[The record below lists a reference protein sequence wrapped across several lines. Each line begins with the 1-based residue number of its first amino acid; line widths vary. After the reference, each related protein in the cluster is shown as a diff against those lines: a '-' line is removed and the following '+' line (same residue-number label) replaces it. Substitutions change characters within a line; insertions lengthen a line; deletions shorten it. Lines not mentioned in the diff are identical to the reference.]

1 MLRSPPPSSTTAAP
15 PIGGEAEGTKPSEPA
30 NMRAD
35 GRSHFY
41 AGSQAPQVKTPARF
55 SRTACRRSARTDARE
70 PPRAHP
76 DDSQHFEHP
85 HISPVNPERRGACFR
100 RGCVGSAANMLLHR
114 LLLCLSVTGI
124 VAAQP
129 DSSGLFYALRSELSE
144 DAILVANNGI
154 RVPFGRSVFVDPI
167 NDLVIQTQP
176 GDRCSIT
183 VLDNDPLAQ
192 RPGHLS
198 PKKFPC
204 DFGPSD
210 VTYSHYG
217 SRSPTRDRVRLQL
230 RYDAQSETVIIPF
243 MMEVEVVFTQLELL
257 TKNMPLTIANLK
269 GTSNPIDRKVLEFT
283 YDRNSY
289 KCEVASLSSGSPLPR
304 YGRLVDGGKLSN
316 MMDCDEFTRAG
327 VRYQHTF
334 EGRSPNRDYVPMVV
348 ELHDAEGNLVK
359 QEYFHLM
366 IRIKEGEENTPPK
379 PSFVAM
385 MMMEVSQFVMTAL
398 TPDVLAAEDAETDPD
413 ELIFNITS
421 PPSYEE
427 GYIVSTD
434 DRNLP
439 ITSFYQ
445 RDLRDLKIA
454 YKPPSL
460 DSDTERIFQLEFEV
474 LDTDGATSDP
484 FAFMIVVKPMN
495 TLAPV
500 VTRNTGQL
508 LYEGQSRPLFSA
520 HNLEISDED
529 NLDAVTVAAVDGLR
543 HGDLVVLGSHRKF
556 FTPADLSTG
565 VVVYHHD
572 GSDTYSD
579 NIVFKMTDGK
589 HEVEFLFPIT
599 VVPTDDEPPIINA
612 NTGLVLFKNQM
623 MLVSP
628 LMLSAAD
635 IDSEDS
641 TIKFTV
647 VPPFSTVGTVLLRQ
661 SDAPEDP
668 SSWKFNSE
676 DEVYEKEVTEWLQK
690 DITDGKLFY
699 KHVGPH
705 NSDTVLDQFV
715 FTVKD
720 DNDPP
725 NESQETVFQ
734 IRILPIDDVPPELFP
749 GTTLQM
755 NVQEYKLTHFS
766 KEVLRYT
773 DLDSEDRDL
782 KYTVLQPPT
791 DTDENNP
798 AEFGSLVLTD
808 APDTEVTEFT
818 QAQISHHK
826 ISYSP
831 PDVELGITAHVVQF
845 RYAVEDTAGNSV
857 EGAFTINLQ
866 PVNNK
871 PPQITNTGFSV
882 LERGV
887 HVVSVAELDASD
899 LDTQSEHI
907 TFTLS
912 QPPKH
917 GQVQVALAELRTKGL
932 FTLEDVSEGK
942 VSYVHGGDE
951 AASDD
956 FRLDVSDGI
965 HVVPVTVRVHVKPV
979 DDEAP
984 VVSLPAGTIGS
995 HVDVLENGATEI
1007 TSNVIQGRDADTDD
1021 LELTFIVEDPPVLGE
1036 ILVKGVTANRF
1047 TQADI
1052 INGVVVYA
1060 HTGGEIGITSQQ
1072 DAFNLT
1078 LTDMSSDW
1086 TVGGNKVSGVRVGVT
1101 ILPVDSQA
1109 PEVSVGIQF
1118 SVIEGEKYAIGPQH
1132 LNADDDDTPA
1142 DDILCTIIVQ
1152 PTAGYVEN
1160 ISPAPGSEKS
1170 RSGTAISAF
1179 TIRDIREG
1187 NIFYV
1192 QSIHKGA
1199 EPVEDRITFR
1209 CSDGINLSENYF
1221 LPIVIIPA
1229 NDEKPEIY
1237 LREIVVMEGMNII
1250 IDTPILN
1257 GADADIPPDELL
1269 FIIAKP
1275 PKHGAILNQLSTG
1288 SVLVANFTLEQIRE
1302 ASSVIYEHDDSETT
1316 EDSFDVILTDG
1327 KHSVQKTATIVIIP
1341 VDDETP
1347 RMLINDGLEVEVG
1360 EAKEI
1365 SSRALRA
1372 TDLDSDDSALA
1383 YIIRFGPGQGLLQRK
1398 TPSGSLE
1405 NITLGMNFT
1414 QADVDAGLIV
1424 YTHNGQ
1430 EGVRDLLK
1438 FDVTDGMNPLIDR
1451 YFYITVGSIDMVFPD
1466 VVSKG
1471 VSLREG
1477 GRVTLTTDLLSTTDL
1492 NSPDENLAFTI
1503 TRAPVRGHLE
1513 CTDSPGMPIVSF
1525 TQLQLAGSKI
1535 YYLHTSDDEVKMDS
1549 FEFEVTDGYNPVF
1562 RTFRISIVDV
1572 DNKKPVVTV
1581 NGLVVAEGQSKLI
1594 TPFELTAEDQDT
1606 AERLL
1611 RFTVTQ
1617 PPVHGQLL
1625 FNRTSAV
1632 ASFTK
1637 HDLNE
1642 NLISYKHDGTEW
1654 PEDSFSFTVTDGTHT
1669 DFYVFPNTVFET
1681 RRPQTMKITVV
1692 GLDDGVP
1699 QVVVNRGAP
1708 TLKTLS
1714 TGHLGFPISSRVLRA
1729 EDRDSRP
1736 DSLLF
1741 QITTQPRHG
1750 YIVNLRQGNNSVH
1763 TFNQA
1768 DIDDLNICYVLRS
1781 EENATTDSFSFSV
1794 EDRGGNKL
1802 KGQQF
1807 RLDWAWISLEKD
1819 YYVVDEEDKF
1829 LEVVLKRRGFLG
1841 ETSFVGIGTMD
1852 GSAKKD
1858 EDFKGK
1864 SQRQVQF
1871 NPGQSRATWRVRIL
1885 TDGKYEQAETFQILL
1900 MEPVMGVM
1908 EFPSTATVEILD
1920 PNDESTVFFPEHTQ
1934 AVEEDV
1940 GELLVPVHRSGD
1952 ISQEL
1957 MVVCYTQQ
1965 GSASGTIPTTVL
1977 SYSDYISRPEEH
1989 GSVLRFD
1996 SGEREKRCRVVII
2009 DDSLYEGEESFN
2021 VTLSLPVGGRLG
2033 GHYPTAQITILQD
2046 MDDAPAFYFGEV
2058 EYRVDESDGYVE
2070 VNVWRTGTDLSKAGT
2085 VTVRSR
2091 KSEPVSAEAGIDYVG
2106 ISRNLDFAPG
2116 VSVQTFRVAILDD
2129 LGHPE
2134 LEGTETF
2141 DLVLRMPVNGILGE
2155 HAKATV
2161 FINDSVSDL
2170 PKVQFRQLLYSG
2182 EESDGRIAAAVY
2194 RSGDVRH
2201 RSTVRCYTRQ
2211 GSAEVASDFEER
2223 PNTDASIITFL
2234 PGEVEKLC
2242 VLSLVDDTLYEEG
2255 EELRLVL
2262 GSAKSESQF
2271 GATVG
2276 ALNETTVKIRD
2287 TADKPIIRFLETK
2300 FSISEPKEAGAVATV
2315 RIPVVRL
2322 GDASK
2327 MSVVRVHTKDG
2338 SAVSGEDYYPVSK
2351 DVEFKQGDTEHL
2363 VEVEVLFD
2371 GVREMREAFTLHL
2384 KPDENMVA
2392 ETQVTK
2398 VIVYIEETNS
2408 MADVTFPSLPHVVS
2422 LLHYDN
2428 VAAAPSLQPPA
2439 GYPVICVTA
2448 CDTKYPD
2455 YDKTGSI
2462 CVGERINNTLTRYR
2476 WLIGAPAGPDGVTGP
2491 MREVDVDTFFT
2502 SSKAITLDSVYFQ
2515 AGSRVQCAARA
2526 VSSTGDEGL
2535 ELSSPIIIIS
2545 REEGMCQ
2552 PRKMGTVGAEP
2563 FSAKLRYT
2571 GADDPEHPNLIR
2583 VAVTMPHI
2591 DGMLP
2596 LISTRPLLNFDL
2608 TLGPDGTRVGHHRCS
2623 NLLDHHEVATG
2634 HGFVTAATRGPGGD
2648 AAPHQFSAALRGS
2661 GALRFYRNLNLEACL
2676 WEFTSYYH
2684 MSELLTDCGGTI
2696 GTDGQVL
2703 NLVQSY
2709 VTLRVPLY
2717 VSYVFH
2723 SPVGTGGWQH
2733 FDLQTELRLTFVY
2746 DTAILWK
2753 DGISSPPQAE
2763 LQGALYP
2770 TSMRINEQGRLVV
2783 NFRTKARFRGL
2794 FMESHSK
2801 RAATS
2806 MSSMVMSVDHPG
2818 LTFNLTLVRSEPTY
2832 NQPVQQWTFSSDFAV
2847 RDYSG
2852 TYTVK
2857 LIPCTTAQNLEYTVP
2872 PVCSPREPVTFDLDI
2887 RFQQVSDPVAVEFS
2901 LNTQMLLL
2909 SKRNLWLSDGSMGF
2923 GQESD
2928 IAFSEG
2934 DMVYGRVMVDPVQNL
2949 GDSFFCSI
2957 EKVFLC
2963 TGADGYVPKYNP
2975 TKFEFGCLA
2984 DSPSL
2989 LYRFKIL
2996 DKAQPETQA
3005 RVFGDVSFNA
3015 VLAVDD
3021 PSAMALVRQPGSDGF
3036 KLDSTALFQVAA
3048 GREWYIHTIYTVR
3061 SRGSANRGI
3070 GKRSLEYHTS
3080 LSASGALAPGRARRS
3095 TGGGVPGAAEGIG
3108 AESNRGTNIMHIAL
3122 DRNKRRAG
3130 GSKDVFAKGLEGS
3143 ELDAGEGEEG
3153 VVTVVG
3159 ALVGLLLTVLV
3170 AAVVVL
3176 GLRSRQQNAKEGWSE
3191 GVREVVKGSVST
3203 EPMLVVRMQGCHSSS
3218 EV

>member
-1 MLRSPPPSSTTAAP
+1 MVWITSVA
-15 PIGGEAEGTKPSEPA
+15 K
-30 NMRAD
+30 
-35 GRSHFY
+35 
-41 AGSQAPQVKTPARF
+41 
-55 SRTACRRSARTDARE
+55 
-70 PPRAHP
+70 
-76 DDSQHFEHP
+76 
-85 HISPVNPERRGACFR
+85 
-100 RGCVGSAANMLLHR
+100 MLLYR
-114 LLLCLSVTGI
+114 LLLCFSAAGI
-124 VAAQP
+124 GFAQP

-204 DFGPSD
+204 DFGPND

-217 SRSPTRDRVRLQL
+217 SRSPARDRVRLQL
-230 RYDAQSETVIIPF
+230 RYDAQTETVIIPF

-257 TKNMPLTIANLK
+257 TKNMPLTVDNLK
-269 GTSNPIDRKVLEFT
+269 GTSNPIDKKTLEFT
-283 YDRNSY
+283 YDRDSH
-289 KCEVASLSSGSPLPR
+289 KCEVASLSSGSALPR
-304 YGRLVDGGKLSN
+304 YGRLIDGGKLSK
-316 MMDCDEFTRAG
+316 MMDCDEFTQTDI
-327 VRYQHTF
+327 RYEHTSD
-334 EGRSPNRDYVPMVV
+334 RKSPNRDYVPMVV
-348 ELHDAEGNLVK
+348 ELHDKEGNLVK

-379 PSFVAM
+379 PSFVSM

-398 TPDVLAAEDAETDPD
+398 TPDMLAAEDAESDPD

-421 PPSYEE
+421 PLSYEE

-474 LDTDGATSDP
+474 VDTDGAVSDP

-495 TLAPV
+495 SLAPV

-508 LYEGQSRPLFSA
+508 LYEGQSRPLFSD

-529 NLDAVTVAAVDGLR
+529 NLDAVTITVVDGLR
-543 HGDLVVLGSHRKF
+543 HGDLMVLGSHRKF
-556 FTPADLSTG
+556 FTPADLTTG
-565 VVVYHHD
+565 AVVYQHD

-579 NIVFKMTDGK
+579 NIVYKMTDGK
-589 HEVEFLFPIT
+589 NEVEFLFPIT
-599 VVPTDDEPPIINA
+599 IVPTDDEPPIINA

-623 MLVSP
+623 MPISP

-641 TIKFTV
+641 TIKFTI
-647 VPPFSTVGTVLLRQ
+647 VPPFSTIGTVLLRQ

-668 SSWKFNSE
+668 SSWKFNGE

-699 KHVGPH
+699 KHTGPH
-705 NSDTVLDQFV
+705 NTDTIMDQFV
-715 FTVKD
+715 FTVQD

-725 NESQETVFQ
+725 NESGESAFI
-734 IRILPIDDVPPELFP
+734 IRVLPIDDVPPELFP

-755 NVQEYKLTHFS
+755 TVQEYKLTHFS

-782 KYTVLQPPT
+782 KYIVIQPPT

-798 AEFGSLVLTD
+798 VVFGSLVLTD
-808 APDTEVTEFT
+808 SPDTEVTEFT
-818 QAQISHHK
+818 QAQVNHHK
-826 ISYSP
+826 ISFGP
-831 PDVELGITAHVVQF
+831 PNVELGITAHVVQF
-845 RYAVEDTAGNSV
+845 RYTVEDTAGNSV
-857 EGAFTINLQ
+857 EGAFTIYLQ

-871 PPQITNTGFSV
+871 PPQITNTGFTV
-882 LERGV
+882 FERGM
-887 HVVSVAELDASD
+887 HIITIAELDATD
-899 LDTQSEHI
+899 LDTESQQI

-917 GQVQVALAELRTKGL
+917 GQVQAAFTDLEKKGV
-932 FTLEDVSEGK
+932 FRLEDISEGK
-942 VSYVHGGDE
+942 ISYIHGGEETLSDE
-951 AASDD
+951 
-956 FRLDVSDGI
+956 FQLDVSDGF
-965 HVVPVTVRVHVKPV
+965 HVVTVTVKVNVKPV
-979 DDEAP
+979 DDETP
-984 VVSLPAGTIGS
+984 TVSLPEGTIGS
-995 HVDVLENGATEI
+995 HMDVLENGATEI
-1007 TSNVIQGRDADTDD
+1007 TTNVIQGHDDDTDD
-1021 LELTFIVEDPPVLGE
+1021 LQLTFIVEDPPVMGE
-1036 ILVKGVTANRF
+1036 ILVKGVPATRF

-1060 HTGGEIGITSQQ
+1060 HIGGEIGLTSQQ
-1072 DAFNLT
+1072 DGFNLT
-1078 LTDMSSDW
+1078 LTDMSDDW
-1086 TVGGNKVSGVRVGVT
+1086 TVGGNKVNGVHVRVT

-1109 PEVSVGIQF
+1109 PEVGVGIQF

-1132 LNADDDDTPA
+1132 LDADDNDTPT
-1142 DDILCTIIVQ
+1142 DEILCTIIVQ

-1170 RSGTAISAF
+1170 RSGTAITAF
-1179 TIRDIREG
+1179 TIRDIKEG
-1187 NIFYV
+1187 NIYYV
-1192 QSIHKGA
+1192 QSIHKGV
-1199 EPVEDRITFR
+1199 EPLEDRFTFR
-1209 CSDGINLSENYF
+1209 CSDGINFSENHF
-1221 LPIVIIPA
+1221 FPIVIIPA

-1257 GADADIPPDELL
+1257 GADADIPPEELM
-1269 FIIAKP
+1269 FIISKP
-1275 PKHGAILNQLSTG
+1275 PKHGAILNQLPTG
-1288 SVLVANFTLEQIRE
+1288 SVLVTNFTLEQIRE
-1302 ASSVIYEHDDSETT
+1302 ASSIIYEHDDSETT
-1316 EDSFDVILTDG
+1316 EDSFDVILSDG
-1327 KHSVQKTATIVIIP
+1327 KYSVQKTAMVMIVA

-1347 RMLINDGLEVEVG
+1347 RMLINDGLEVEIG
-1360 EAKEI
+1360 ETKEI
-1365 SSRALRA
+1365 NNKVLKA
-1372 TDLDSDDSALA
+1372 TDLDSDDSTLT
-1383 YIIRFGPGQGLLQRK
+1383 YIIRFGPSQGLLQRK
-1398 TPSGSLE
+1398 TPYGSLE

-1414 QADVDAGLIV
+1414 QAELDEGLIV

-1430 EGVRDLLK
+1430 EGIRDLVK

-1492 NSPDENLAFTI
+1492 NSPDENLVFTV
-1503 TRAPVRGHLE
+1503 TRAPIRGHLE
-1513 CTDSPGMPIVSF
+1513 CTDTPGMPIVSF
-1525 TQLQLAGSKI
+1525 TQMQLAGSKI
-1535 YYLHTSDDEVKMDS
+1535 YYIHTSDDEVKMDS
-1549 FEFEVTDGYNPVF
+1549 FEFEVTDGYNPIF

-1581 NGLVVAEGQSKLI
+1581 NSLVVTEGQIKLI

-1606 AERLL
+1606 AEKLL
-1611 RFTVTQ
+1611 KFTVTQ
-1617 PPVHGQLL
+1617 LPVHGKLL
-1625 FNRTSAV
+1625 YNQSTHV
-1632 ASFTK
+1632 TSFTK
-1637 HDLNE
+1637 QDLNE
-1642 NLISYKHDGTEW
+1642 NLISYKHDGTESS
-1654 PEDSFSFTVTDGTHT
+1654 EDSFSFTVTDGTHT
-1669 DFYVFPNTVFET
+1669 DFYVFPDTVFET
-1681 RRPQTMKITVV
+1681 RHPQTMKITIVAIDN
-1692 GLDDGVP
+1692 GIP
-1699 QVVVNRGAP
+1699 QIVLNKGAP
-1708 TLKTLS
+1708 TLKILA
-1714 TGHLGFPISSRVLRA
+1714 TGHLGFPISSKVLRA
-1729 EDRDSRP
+1729 EDRDSSP
-1736 DSLLF
+1736 ASLVF
-1741 QITTQPRHG
+1741 HITTQPKHG
-1750 YIVNLRQGNNSVH
+1750 YIINLGHGNNSIN
-1763 TFNQA
+1763 TFSQA
-1768 DIDDLNICYVLRS
+1768 DIDDLNICYVLRN
-1781 EENATTDSFSFSV
+1781 EENATSDLFHFSV
-1794 EDRGGNKL
+1794 EDNGGNKL

-1807 RLDWAWISLEKD
+1807 RLDWAWMSLEKE

-1829 LEVVLKRRGFLG
+1829 LEVVLRRRGYLG
-1841 ETSFVGIGTMD
+1841 ETSFIGIGTQD
-1852 GSAKKD
+1852 GSAKKE

-1871 NPGQSRATWRVRIL
+1871 NPGQTRATWRVRIL
-1885 TDGKYEQAETFQILL
+1885 TDGKYEQAESFQILL
-1900 MEPVMGVM
+1900 SEPVMGVM
-1908 EFPSTATVEILD
+1908 EFPATATVEILD
-1920 PNDESTVFFPEHTQ
+1920 PSDESTVFFPEQIHS
-1934 AVEEDV
+1934 VEEDV
-1940 GELLVPVHRSGD
+1940 GELFIPVHRSGD

-1996 SGEREKRCRVVII
+1996 KGEREKQCRVVII
-2009 DDSLYEGEESFN
+2009 DDSLYEEEESFN

-2033 GHYPTAQITILQD
+2033 VHYPTTKVNILED
-2046 MDDAPAFYFGEV
+2046 MDDAPVFYFGEL
-2058 EYRVDESDGYVE
+2058 EYHVDESDGHVE
-2070 VNVWRTGTDLSKAGT
+2070 VKVWRTGTDLSKTGT

-2091 KSEPVSAEAGIDYVG
+2091 KAEPVSAEAGIDYVG
-2106 ISRNLDFAPG
+2106 ISHNLDFAPG
-2116 VSVQTFRVAILDD
+2116 VSMQTFKVTILDD
-2129 LGHPE
+2129 LGQPQ
-2134 LEGTETF
+2134 LEGTESF
-2141 DLVLRMPVNGILGE
+2141 ELVLRMPVHGILGE
-2155 HAKATV
+2155 PAKATV

-2170 PKVQFRQLLYSG
+2170 PKVQFREPVYTG
-2182 EESDGRIAAAVY
+2182 EESDGQIAVTVY
-2194 RSGDVRH
+2194 RSGDVSH
-2201 RSTVRCYTRQ
+2201 KSTVRCYTRQ
-2211 GSAEVASDFEER
+2211 GSAQVASDFDER
-2223 PNTDASIITFL
+2223 PNTDASIIAFL
-2234 PGEVEKLC
+2234 PGEAEKLC
-2242 VLSLVDDTLYEEG
+2242 ILSLVDDTLYEEG
-2255 EELRLVL
+2255 EELRLIL
-2262 GSAKSESQF
+2262 GNPKSNSQF
-2271 GATVG
+2271 GASVG
-2276 ALNETTVKIRD
+2276 ALNETLVKIKD

-2300 FSISEPKEAGAVATV
+2300 FSVSEPKEAGAMATV
-2315 RIPVVRL
+2315 RIPVVRV
-2322 GDASK
+2322 GDTSK
-2327 MSVVRVHTKDG
+2327 VSVVRVHTKDG
-2338 SAVSGEDYYPVSK
+2338 SAVSGEDYYPVSQ
-2351 DVEFKQGDTEHL
+2351 DIEFKQGDKEHV

-2398 VIVYIEETNS
+2398 AIVYIEETNS

-2422 LLHYDN
+2422 LFHYDN
-2428 VAAAPSLQPPA
+2428 VARTPDNLHPPA

-2448 CDTKYPD
+2448 CNTRYPD

-2462 CVGERINNTLTRYR
+2462 CVSEQINNTLTRYR
-2476 WLIGAPAGPDGVTGP
+2476 WLISAPAGPDGVTSP
-2491 MREVDVDTFFT
+2491 MREVDFDTFFT
-2502 SSKAITLDSVYFQ
+2502 SSKMITLDSVYFQ

-2526 VSSTGDEGL
+2526 VNSNGDEGL
-2535 ELSSPIIIIS
+2535 ELSSPIVTIS
-2545 REEGMCQ
+2545 QEEGMCQ

-2571 GADDPEHPNLIR
+2571 GADDLKHPNLIK
-2583 VAVTMPHI
+2583 VTVTMPHI

-2596 LISTRPLLNFDL
+2596 VISTRPLMNFDL
-2608 TLGPDGTRVGHHRCS
+2608 TLSPDGTRVGNHRCS
-2623 NLLDHHEVATG
+2623 NLLDYNEVTTG
-2634 HGFVTAATRGPGGD
+2634 HGFITASTRSPESMGD
-2648 AAPHQFSAALRGS
+2648 SVPYQFSGSLRGNS
-2661 GALRFYRNLNLEACL
+2661 TLRFYRNLNLEACL

-2733 FDLQTELRLTFVY
+2733 FDLQSELRLTFVY

-2753 DGISSPPQAE
+2753 DGIGSPPQAE

-2770 TSMRINEQGRLVV
+2770 TSMRINDQGRLVV

-2794 FMESHSK
+2794 FVESHSGG
-2801 RAATS
+2801 TS
-2806 MSSMVMSVDHPG
+2806 KSSMVMSVDHPG
-2818 LTFNLTLVRSEPTY
+2818 LTFNLTLMRSEPTY
-2832 NQPVQQWTFSSDFAV
+2832 NQPVQQWIFTSDFAV

-2852 TYTVK
+2852 TYTLK
-2857 LIPCTTAQNLEYTVP
+2857 LIPCTTAQNMEYTVP

-2901 LNTQMLLL
+2901 LNTQMFLL
-2909 SKRNLWLSDGSMGF
+2909 SKRSLWLSDGSMGF

-2928 IAFSEG
+2928 VAFSEG
-2934 DMVYGRVMVDPVQNL
+2934 DTIYGRVMVDPVQNL
-2949 GDSFFCSI
+2949 GDSFFCNI

-2989 LYRFKIL
+2989 LYRFKIV

-3005 RVFGDVSFNA
+3005 RVFGDISFNA

-3021 PSAMALVRQPGSDGF
+3021 PSAMSLVRQPGSDGF
-3036 KLDSTALFQVAA
+3036 RLDSTAMFQVAA

-3061 SRGSANRGI
+3061 SKENANRGI
-3070 GKRSLEYHTS
+3070 GKRSLEYHSLAATS
-3080 LSASGALAPGRARRS
+3080 NDLTLTPSSGKGHRSRRS
-3095 TGGGVPGAAEGIG
+3095 AGNEVPELAEDIG
-3108 AESNRGTNIMHIAL
+3108 AGNNRGTNIMHIAL
-3122 DRNKRRAG
+3122 DRTKRQEG
-3130 GSKDVFAKGLEGS
+3130 GSNEVFAQGLESS
-3143 ELDAGEGEEG
+3143 ELSAEEEEEG
-3153 VVTVVG
+3153 LVTVVG
-3159 ALVGLLLTVLV
+3159 ALVGLLLTVLIIV
-3170 AAVVVL
+3170 TTVL
-3176 GLRSRQQNAKEGWSE
+3176 VLKSRQKDVKEGWRE
-3191 GVREVVKGSVST
+3191 GVQEVVKGSVST
-3203 EPMLVVRMQGCHSSS
+3203 EPMLVVRMQDCHNSS

>member
-1 MLRSPPPSSTTAAP
+1 
-15 PIGGEAEGTKPSEPA
+15 
-30 NMRAD
+30 
-35 GRSHFY
+35 
-41 AGSQAPQVKTPARF
+41 
-55 SRTACRRSARTDARE
+55 
-70 PPRAHP
+70 
-76 DDSQHFEHP
+76 
-85 HISPVNPERRGACFR
+85 
-100 RGCVGSAANMLLHR
+100 MLLHR
-114 LLLCLSVTGI
+114 LLLCASVAG
-124 VAAQP
+124 VFAQP

-154 RVPFGRSVFVDPI
+154 RVPFGRSIFVDPV

-183 VLDNDPLAQ
+183 VLDNDPLSQ

-204 DFGPSD
+204 DFGPND

-217 SRSPTRDRVRLQL
+217 SRSPAKDRVRLQL
-230 RYDAQSETVIIPF
+230 RYDAQTETVIIPF

-257 TKNMPLTIANLK
+257 TKNMPLSVEHLK
-269 GTSNPIDRKVLEFT
+269 GLSNPIDKKILEFT
-283 YDRNSY
+283 YDRDSH
-289 KCEVASLSSGSPLPR
+289 KCEVTSLSSGSLLPR
-304 YGRLVDGGKLSN
+304 YGRLVDGGKLSK
-316 MMDCDEFTRAG
+316 MMDCDEFTQTDI
-327 VRYQHTF
+327 RYEHTF
-334 EGRSPNRDYVPMVV
+334 DRKSPNRDYVPMVV
-348 ELHDAEGNLVK
+348 ELHDKEGNLEK

-366 IRIKEGEENTPPK
+366 IRIKEGEENTAPK
-379 PSFVAM
+379 PSFVSM

-398 TPDVLAAEDAETDPD
+398 TPDMLAAEDAESDSD

-421 PPSYEE
+421 PLSYEE

-474 LDTDGATSDP
+474 VDTEGAVSDP

-495 TLAPV
+495 SLAPV

-508 LYEGQSRPLFSA
+508 LYEGQSRPLFSTQ
-520 HNLEISDED
+520 NLEISDED
-529 NLDAVTVAAVDGLR
+529 NLDTVTITVVDGLR
-543 HGDLVVLGSHRKF
+543 HGDLMVLGSHRKF
-556 FTPADLSTG
+556 FTPGDLAAG
-565 VVVYHHD
+565 VVVYQHD
-572 GSDTYSD
+572 GSDTFSD

-589 HEVEFLFPIT
+589 NEVEFLFPIT
-599 VVPTDDEPPIINA
+599 IVPTDDEPPIINA
-612 NTGLVLFKNQM
+612 NTGLVLFKHQM
-623 MLVSP
+623 MPVSS

-641 TIKFTV
+641 TIKFTIA
-647 VPPFSTVGTVLLRQ
+647 PPLSTIGTVLLRQ

-668 SSWKFNSE
+668 SSWKFNGE
-676 DEVYEKEVTEWLQK
+676 DEVYEKEVTEWLQR

-699 KHVGPH
+699 KHTGPH
-705 NSDTVLDQFV
+705 NKDTVMDQFV
-715 FTVKD
+715 FTVQD

-725 NESQETVFQ
+725 NVSGEAAFI
-734 IRILPIDDVPPELFP
+734 IRVLPIDDVPPELFP

-755 NVQEYKLTHFS
+755 TVEEYKLTHFG

-773 DLDSEDRDL
+773 DSDSEDRDL
-782 KYTVLQPPT
+782 KYTIIQPPT

-798 AEFGSLVLTD
+798 LVFGSLVLTD
-808 APDTEVTEFT
+808 SADTEVSEFT
-818 QAQISHHK
+818 QAQINHHK

-831 PDVELGITAHVVQF
+831 PDVELGITAHIVQF
-845 RYAVEDTAGNSV
+845 RYSVEDTAGNSV
-857 EGAFTINLQ
+857 EGAFTIYLQ

-871 PPQITNTGFSV
+871 PPQITNTGFTV
-882 LERGV
+882 FERGM
-887 HVVSVAELDASD
+887 HIITEAELDAID
-899 LDTQSEHI
+899 PDTQTGKI

-917 GQVQVALAELRTKGL
+917 GQIQAA
-932 FTLEDVSEGK
+932 FTVLEQNGIFRLEDISEEK
-942 VSYVHGGDE
+942 ISYIHGGEETMSDE
-951 AASDD
+951 
-956 FRLDVSDGI
+956 FQLDVSDGI
-965 HVVPVTVRVHVKPV
+965 HVVSVTVKVNVKPV
-979 DDEAP
+979 DDETP
-984 VVSLPAGTIGS
+984 TVSLPAGTIGS
-995 HVDVLENGATEI
+995 HMDVLENGATEI
-1007 TSNVIQGRDADTDD
+1007 TTNVIQGHDDDTDD
-1021 LELTFIVEDPPVLGE
+1021 LQLTFIVEDPPSMGE
-1036 ILVKGVTANRF
+1036 ILVKGVPAARF

-1060 HTGGEIGITSQQ
+1060 HTGGEIGLESQQ
-1072 DAFNLT
+1072 DGFNLT
-1078 LTDMSSDW
+1078 LTDMSDDW
-1086 TVGGNKVSGVRVGVT
+1086 TVGGNKVNGVHVRVT

-1109 PEVSVGIQF
+1109 PEVGVGVQF
-1118 SVIEGEKYAIGPQH
+1118 SVIEGEKTTIGPQH
-1132 LNADDDDTPA
+1132 LNADDNDTPV

-1179 TIRDIREG
+1179 TIRDIKEG
-1187 NIFYV
+1187 NIYYV
-1192 QSIHKGA
+1192 QSIHKGV
-1199 EPVEDRITFR
+1199 EPVEDRFTFR
-1209 CSDGINLSENYF
+1209 CSDGINFSENHF
-1221 LPIVIIPA
+1221 FPIVIIPA

-1237 LREIVVMEGMNII
+1237 LREIVVMEGMNIV

-1257 GADADIPPDELL
+1257 GADADIPPEELM
-1269 FIIAKP
+1269 FIISKP

-1288 SVLVANFTLEQIRE
+1288 SVLVTNFTLEQIRE
-1302 ASSVIYEHDDSETT
+1302 ASSIIYEHDDSETT
-1316 EDSFDVILTDG
+1316 EDSFDVTLTDG
-1327 KHSVQKTATIVIIP
+1327 KYSVQKTAMVMIIA

-1347 RMLINDGLEVEVG
+1347 RMLINDGLEVEIG
-1360 EAKEI
+1360 ETKEI
-1365 SSRALRA
+1365 NNKVLKA
-1372 TDLDSDDSALA
+1372 TDLDSDDSTLT

-1398 TPSGSLE
+1398 TPFGSIE
-1405 NITLGMNFT
+1405 NVTVGMNFT
-1414 QADVDAGLIV
+1414 QADIDAGLIS

-1430 EGVRDLLK
+1430 EGIRDLIK
-1438 FDVTDGMNPLIDR
+1438 FDVTDGINPLIDR
-1451 YFYITVGSIDMVFPD
+1451 YFYITIGSMDMVFPD

-1492 NSPDENLAFTI
+1492 NSPDEHLVFTV

-1513 CTDSPGMPIVSF
+1513 CTDNPGMPIGSF

-1535 YYLHTSDDEVKMDS
+1535 YYIHTSDDELKMDS
-1549 FEFEVTDGYNPVF
+1549 FEFEVTDGYNPIF

-1581 NGLVVAEGQSKLI
+1581 NGLIVTEGQSKLI

-1606 AERLL
+1606 AEKLL
-1611 RFTVTQ
+1611 KFTITQ
-1617 PPVHGQLL
+1617 LPVHGKLL
-1625 FNRTSAV
+1625 YNQSRPVT
-1632 ASFTK
+1632 SFTK
-1637 HDLNE
+1637 QDLNE
-1642 NLISYKHDGTEW
+1642 NLISYKHDGTESSD
-1654 PEDSFSFTVTDGTHT
+1654 DSFSFTVTDGTHT
-1669 DFYVFPNTVFET
+1669 DFYVFPDTVFET
-1681 RRPQTMKITVV
+1681 RYPQTMKITVV
-1692 GLDDGVP
+1692 AMDNGVP
-1699 QVVVNRGAP
+1699 QILVNKGAP
-1708 TLKTLS
+1708 TLKILA
-1714 TGHLGFPISSRVLRA
+1714 TGHLGFPISYKHLRA
-1729 EDRDSRP
+1729 EDRDSSSA
-1736 DSLLF
+1736 SLVF
-1741 QITTQPRHG
+1741 HITAQPKHG
-1750 YIVNLRQGNNSVH
+1750 YMVNLNQGNNSID
-1763 TFNQA
+1763 TFSQA

-1781 EENATTDSFSFSV
+1781 EENATSDLFHFSV
-1794 EDRGGNKL
+1794 EDNGGNKL

-1807 RLDWAWISLEKD
+1807 RLDWAWISLEKE

-1829 LEVVLKRRGFLG
+1829 LEVVLRRRGYLG
-1841 ETSFVGIGTMD
+1841 ETSFIGIGTED

-1871 NPGQSRATWRVRIL
+1871 NPGQTRATWRVRIL
-1885 TDGKYEQAETFQILL
+1885 TDGKYEQVETFQILL
-1900 MEPVMGVM
+1900 SEPVMGVL
-1908 EFPSTATVEILD
+1908 EFPATATVEILD
-1920 PNDESTVFFPEHTQ
+1920 PNDESIVFFPEQ
-1934 AVEEDV
+1934 ILSVEEDV
-1940 GELLVPVHRSGD
+1940 GELFIPVHRSGD

-1965 GSASGTIPTTVL
+1965 GSASGTVPTTVL
-1977 SYSDYISRPEEH
+1977 SYSDFISRPEEH
-1989 GSVLRFD
+1989 SSILRFD
-1996 SGEREKRCRVVII
+1996 KGEREKPCRVVII

-2021 VTLSLPVGGRLG
+2021 ITLSLPVGGRLG
-2033 GHYPTAQITILQD
+2033 QHYPTIRVNILED
-2046 MDDAPAFYFGEV
+2046 ADDAPVFYFGEV
-2058 EYRVDESDGYVE
+2058 EYHVDESDGYVE
-2070 VNVWRTGTDLSKAGT
+2070 VKVWRTGTDLSRTGT

-2091 KSEPVSAEAGIDYVG
+2091 KAEPASAEAGIDYVG

-2116 VSVQTFRVAILDD
+2116 VSMLTFRVNILDD
-2129 LGHPE
+2129 LGQPE

-2155 HAKATV
+2155 PGKATV

-2170 PKVQFRQLLYSG
+2170 PKVQFREPVYTG
-2182 EESDGRIAAAVY
+2182 EEHDGQIMATVY
-2194 RSGDVRH
+2194 RSGDIRF

-2211 GSAEVASDFEER
+2211 GSAQVTTDFDER
-2223 PNTDASIITFL
+2223 PNTDASIVTFL
-2234 PGEVEKLC
+2234 PGESEKPC
-2242 VLSLVDDTLYEEG
+2242 SLSIVDDTLYEDV

-2262 GSAKSESQF
+2262 GNAKSDSQF
-2271 GATVG
+2271 GASVG
-2276 ALNETTVKIRD
+2276 ALNETLVKIKD
-2287 TADKPIIRFLETK
+2287 TADKPIIRFWESK
-2300 FSISEPKEAGAVATV
+2300 FSVSEPKEAGATATV
-2315 RIPVVRL
+2315 RIPVVRV
-2322 GDASK
+2322 GDTSK
-2327 MSVVRVHTKDG
+2327 VSVVRVHTKDG
-2338 SAVSGEDYYPVSK
+2338 SAVSGEDYYPVSQ
-2351 DVEFKQGDTEHL
+2351 DIEFKQGDKEHV
-2363 VEVEVLFD
+2363 VEVEVLYD
-2371 GVREMREAFTLHL
+2371 GVREMRESFTLHL

-2422 LLHYDN
+2422 LLHYDD
-2428 VAAAPSLQPPA
+2428 VARTTVTLHPPA

-2448 CDTKYPD
+2448 CNTRYPD

-2462 CVGERINNTLTRYR
+2462 CVSEHINNTLTRYR
-2476 WLIGAPAGPDGVTGP
+2476 WLISAPAGPDGVTSP
-2491 MREVDVDTFFT
+2491 MREVDFDTFFT
-2502 SSKAITLDSVYFQ
+2502 SSKMITLDSVYFQ
-2515 AGSRVQCAARA
+2515 AGSRIQCAARA
-2526 VSSTGDEGL
+2526 VNSNGDEGL
-2535 ELSSPIIIIS
+2535 ELTSPIVTIS
-2545 REEGMCQ
+2545 QEEGMCQ

-2571 GADDPEHPNLIR
+2571 GADDLKHPNLIK
-2583 VAVTMPHI
+2583 VTVTMPHI

-2596 LISTRPLLNFDL
+2596 VISTRPLMNFEL
-2608 TLGPDGTRVGHHRCS
+2608 TLSPDGTRVGNHRCS
-2623 NLLDHHEVATG
+2623 NLLDYNEVTTG
-2634 HGFVTAATRGPGGD
+2634 HSFITALTRNPESMGD
-2648 AAPHQFSAALRGS
+2648 TAPYQFSSPLRGNS
-2661 GALRFYRNLNLEACL
+2661 TLRFYRNLNLEACL

-2733 FDLQTELRLTFVY
+2733 FDLQSELRLTFVY

-2753 DGISSPPQAE
+2753 DGIGSPPQAE

-2770 TSMRINEQGRLVV
+2770 TSMRINDQGRLVV

-2794 FMESHSK
+2794 FVESHSGGRIK
-2801 RAATS
+2801 RAATF

-2818 LTFNLTLVRSEPTY
+2818 LTFNLTLVRTEPTY
-2832 NQPVQQWTFSSDFAV
+2832 NQPVQQWTFTSDFAV

-2857 LIPCTTAQNLEYTVP
+2857 LIPCTTAQNMEYTVP
-2872 PVCSPREPVTFDLDI
+2872 PVCSPREPITFDLDI

-2901 LNTQMLLL
+2901 LNTQMFLL
-2909 SKRNLWLSDGSMGF
+2909 SKRSLWLSDGSMGF

-2928 IAFSEG
+2928 VAFSEG
-2934 DMVYGRVMVDPVQNL
+2934 DTVYGRVMVDPVQNL

-3005 RVFGDVSFNA
+3005 RVFGDVNFNA
-3015 VLAVDD
+3015 VLALDD
-3021 PSAMALVRQPGSDGF
+3021 PSAMSLVRQPGSDGF
-3036 KLDSTALFQVAA
+3036 RLDSTAMFQVAA

-3061 SRGSANRGI
+3061 SKENANRGI
-3070 GKRSLEYHTS
+3070 GKRSLEYHS
-3080 LSASGALAPGRARRS
+3080 LVSSSSDLALSSSSGKVQRS
-3095 TGGGVPGAAEGIG
+3095 KRSVGDEVPEVAEDIG
-3108 AESNRGTNIMHIAL
+3108 ADNNRGTNIMHIAL

-3130 GSKDVFAKGLEGS
+3130 GSNELFADGLEPS
-3143 ELDAGEGEEG
+3143 ELNADEKEEG
-3153 VVTVVG
+3153 LVTLVG
-3159 ALVGLLLTVLV
+3159 ALVGLLLTVLIIV
-3170 AAVVVL
+3170 TLVL
-3176 GLRSRQQNAKEGWSE
+3176 VLRSRQKEGKEGWQE
-3191 GVREVVKGSVST
+3191 GVQEVVKGSVST
-3203 EPMLVVRMQGCHSSS
+3203 EPMLVVRMQDCHNSS

>member
-1 MLRSPPPSSTTAAP
+1 ML
-15 PIGGEAEGTKPSEPA
+15 
-30 NMRAD
+30 
-35 GRSHFY
+35 F
-41 AGSQAPQVKTPARF
+41 
-55 SRTACRRSARTDARE
+55 
-70 PPRAHP
+70 
-76 DDSQHFEHP
+76 
-85 HISPVNPERRGACFR
+85 
-100 RGCVGSAANMLLHR
+100 HR
-114 LLLCLSVTGI
+114 LLLCFSVTGI
-124 VAAQP
+124 VSAQP

-154 RVPFGRSVFVDPI
+154 RVPFGRSVFIDPI

-183 VLDNDPLAQ
+183 VLDNDPLSQ

-217 SRSPTRDRVRLQL
+217 SRSPARDRVKLQL
-230 RYDAQSETVIIPF
+230 RYDAQTETVIIPF

-257 TKNMPLTIANLK
+257 TKNMPLTVDNLK
-269 GTSNPIDRKVLEFT
+269 GISNPIDKKILEFT
-283 YDRNSY
+283 YDRDSH
-289 KCEVASLSSGSPLPR
+289 KCEVTSLSSGTALPR
-304 YGRLVDGGKLSN
+304 YGKLIDGGKLSQ
-316 MMDCDEFTRAG
+316 MMDCDEFTQADI
-327 VRYQHTF
+327 RYEHTF
-334 EGRSPNRDYVPMVV
+334 DRKSPNRDYVPMVV
-348 ELHDAEGNLVK
+348 ELHDKEGNLEK

-366 IRIKEGEENTPPK
+366 VRIKEGEENTPPK
-379 PSFVAM
+379 PSFVSM

-398 TPDVLAAEDAETDPD
+398 IPDMLAAEDAESHPD

-421 PPSYEE
+421 PLSYEE

-474 LDTDGATSDP
+474 VDTDGAVSDP

-529 NLDAVTVAAVDGLR
+529 NLDSVTVTVVDGLR

-556 FTPADLSTG
+556 FTPADLATG
-565 VVVYHHD
+565 VVVYQHD

-589 HEVEFLFPIT
+589 NEVEFLFPIT
-599 VVPTDDEPPIINA
+599 IVPTDDEPPIINA

-623 MLVSP
+623 MPISP

-641 TIKFTV
+641 TIKFTI
-647 VPPFSTVGTVLLRQ
+647 VPPFSVIGTVLLRQ

-668 SSWKFNSE
+668 SSWKFNAE
-676 DEVYEKEVTEWLQK
+676 DEMYEKEVTEWLQK

-699 KHVGPH
+699 KHTGPH
-705 NSDTVLDQFV
+705 NTDTVMDQFV
-715 FTVKD
+715 FTVQD

-725 NESQETVFQ
+725 NVSGENVFI
-734 IRILPIDDVPPELFP
+734 IRVLPIDDVPPELFP
-749 GTTLQM
+749 GTTLQLT
-755 NVQEYKLTHFS
+755 VQEYKLTHFS

-782 KYTVLQPPT
+782 KYTVIQPPT

-798 AEFGSLVLTD
+798 VVFGSLVLTD
-808 APDTEVTEFT
+808 SPDIEVTEFT
-818 QAQISHHK
+818 QAQINHHK
-826 ISYSP
+826 ISYGP

-845 RYAVEDTAGNSV
+845 RYTVEDTAGNSV
-857 EGAFTINLQ
+857 EGAFTIYLQ

-871 PPQITNTGFSV
+871 PPQITNTGFTV
-882 LERGV
+882 FERGM
-887 HVVSVAELDASD
+887 HIITIAELDATD
-899 LDTQSEHI
+899 LDTESKQI

-912 QPPKH
+912 QLPKH
-917 GQVQVALAELRTKGL
+917 GQIQAA
-932 FTLEDVSEGK
+932 FTDLERRGVFRLEDISEGK
-942 VSYVHGGDE
+942 ISYIHSGEETVSDE
-951 AASDD
+951 
-956 FRLDVSDGI
+956 FQLDVSDGI
-965 HVVPVTVRVHVKPV
+965 HVVTVTVKVNVKPV
-979 DDEAP
+979 DDETP
-984 VVSLPAGTIGS
+984 TVSLPAGTIGS
-995 HVDVLENGATEI
+995 HMDVLENGATEI
-1007 TSNVIQGRDADTDD
+1007 TTNVIQGHDDDTDD
-1021 LELTFIVEDPPVLGE
+1021 FQLTFIVEDPPVMGE
-1036 ILVKGVTANRF
+1036 ILVKGVPATRF

-1060 HTGGEIGITSQQ
+1060 HTGGEIGLSSQQ
-1072 DAFNLT
+1072 DGFNLT
-1078 LTDMSSDW
+1078 LTDMSDDW
-1086 TVGGNKVSGVRVGVT
+1086 TVGGNKVNGVHVRVT

-1109 PEVSVGIQF
+1109 PEVGVGIQF

-1132 LNADDDDTPA
+1132 LNADDNDTPT

-1170 RSGTAISAF
+1170 RSGTAVSAF

-1187 NIFYV
+1187 NIHYV
-1192 QSIHKGA
+1192 QSIHKGV
-1199 EPVEDRITFR
+1199 EPVEDRFTFR
-1209 CSDGINLSENYF
+1209 CSDGINFSENHF
-1221 LPIVIIPA
+1221 FPIVIIPA

-1237 LREIVVMEGMNII
+1237 LREIVVMEGMNIV

-1257 GADADIPPDELL
+1257 GADSDIPPEELM
-1269 FIIAKP
+1269 FIISKP
-1275 PKHGAILNQLSTG
+1275 PKHGTILNQLSTG
-1288 SVLVANFTLEQIRE
+1288 SVLVTNFTLEQIRE
-1302 ASSVIYEHDDSETT
+1302 ASSIIYEHDDSETT

-1327 KHSVQKTATIVIIP
+1327 KYSVQKTAVVMIIA

-1347 RMLINDGLEVEVG
+1347 RMIINDGLEVEIG
-1360 EAKEI
+1360 ETKEI
-1365 SSRALRA
+1365 NNKVLKA
-1372 TDLDSDDSALA
+1372 TDLDSDDSTLT
-1383 YIIRFGPGQGLLQRK
+1383 YIIRFGPGQGFLQRK
-1398 TPSGSLE
+1398 SPSGFLE

-1414 QADVDAGLIV
+1414 QAEIDAGLLV

-1430 EGVRDLLK
+1430 EGIRDLVK

-1492 NSPDENLAFTI
+1492 NSPDENLVFTI

-1513 CTDSPGMPIVSF
+1513 CTDTPGMPIVSF
-1525 TQLQLAGSKI
+1525 TQLQLAGSKV
-1535 YYLHTSDDEVKMDS
+1535 YYIHTSDDEVKMDS
-1549 FEFEVTDGYNPVF
+1549 FEFEVTDGYNPIF

-1581 NGLVVAEGQSKLI
+1581 NSLVVTEGQVKLI

-1606 AERLL
+1606 AEKLIK
-1611 RFTVTQ
+1611 FTVTQ
-1617 PPVHGQLL
+1617 LPIHGKLFYNRSTPV
-1625 FNRTSAV
+1625 T
-1632 ASFTK
+1632 SFTK
-1637 HDLNE
+1637 QDLNE
-1642 NLISYKHDGTEW
+1642 NLISYKHDGTESA
-1654 PEDSFSFTVTDGTHT
+1654 EDSFSFTVTDGTHT
-1669 DFYVFPNTVFET
+1669 DFYVFPDTVFET
-1681 RRPQTMKITVV
+1681 RRPQTMMITIVAI
-1692 GLDDGVP
+1692 DNGVP
-1699 QVVVNRGAP
+1699 QIVVNKGAP
-1708 TLKTLS
+1708 TLKILS
-1714 TGHLGFPISSRVLRA
+1714 TGHLGFPITSTVLRA
-1729 EDRDSRP
+1729 EDRDSTP
-1736 DSLLF
+1736 ASLLF
-1741 QITTQPRHG
+1741 HVTTQPKHG
-1750 YIVNLRQGNNSVH
+1750 YIVNLGQGNNSIN
-1763 TFNQA
+1763 TFSQA
-1768 DIDDLNICYVLRS
+1768 DIDELNICYVLRN
-1781 EENATTDSFSFSV
+1781 EENATSDLFHFSV
-1794 EDRGGNKL
+1794 EDNGGNKL

-1807 RLDWAWISLEKD
+1807 RLDWAWISLEKE
-1819 YYVVDEEDKF
+1819 YYVVDEEEKF
-1829 LEVVLKRRGFLG
+1829 LDVVLRRRGYLG
-1841 ETSFVGIGTMD
+1841 ETSFIGIGTQD
-1852 GSAKKD
+1852 GSAKKE

-1871 NPGQSRATWRVRIL
+1871 NPGQTRATWRVRIL

-1900 MEPVMGVM
+1900 SEPVMGVM
-1908 EFPSTATVEILD
+1908 EFPVTATVEILD
-1920 PNDESTVFFPEHTQ
+1920 PSDESTVFFPEQIHS
-1934 AVEEDV
+1934 VEEDV
-1940 GELLVPVHRSGD
+1940 GELFIPVHRSGD
-1952 ISQEL
+1952 ISEEL

-1989 GSVLRFD
+1989 SSLLRFD
-1996 SGEREKRCRVVII
+1996 KGEREKQCRVVII

-2033 GHYPTAQITILQD
+2033 MHYPTTKVNILED
-2046 MDDAPAFYFGEV
+2046 MDDAPVFYFGEV
-2058 EYRVDESDGYVE
+2058 EYHVDESDGYVE
-2070 VNVWRTGTDLSKAGT
+2070 VKVWRTGTDLSKTGT
-2085 VTVRSR
+2085 VTIRSR
-2091 KSEPVSAEAGIDYVG
+2091 KAEPVSAEAGIDYVG
-2106 ISRNLDFAPG
+2106 ISHNLDFAPG
-2116 VSVQTFRVAILDD
+2116 VSMQTFRVTILDD
-2129 LGHPE
+2129 LGQPE
-2134 LEGTETF
+2134 LEGIESF
-2141 DLVLRMPVNGILGE
+2141 ELVLRMPMNGILGE
-2155 HAKATV
+2155 PGKATV

-2170 PKVQFRQLLYSG
+2170 PKVQFRQPLYAG
-2182 EESDGRIAAAVY
+2182 EESDGQITATVY
-2194 RSGDVRH
+2194 RSGDIRH
-2201 RSTVRCYTRQ
+2201 QSSVRCYTRQ
-2211 GSAEVASDFEER
+2211 GSAQVASDFDER
-2223 PNTDASIITFL
+2223 PNTDASVISFL
-2234 PGEVEKLC
+2234 PGEVEKPC
-2242 VLSLVDDTLYEEG
+2242 ILSLVDDTQYEEG

-2262 GSAKSESQF
+2262 GNPKSNSQF
-2271 GATVG
+2271 GASVG
-2276 ALNETTVKIRD
+2276 ALNETLVKIKD

-2300 FSISEPKEAGAVATV
+2300 FSVSEPKEASAVATV
-2315 RIPVVRL
+2315 RIPVVRV
-2322 GDASK
+2322 GDTSRV
-2327 MSVVRVHTKDG
+2327 SLVRVHTKDG
-2338 SAVSGEDYYPVSK
+2338 SAVSGEDYYPVSQ
-2351 DVEFKQGDTEHL
+2351 DIEFKQGDKQHV

-2422 LLHYDN
+2422 LLHYDDVDRTPEN
-2428 VAAAPSLQPPA
+2428 LHPPA

-2448 CDTKYPD
+2448 CNTKYPD

-2462 CVGERINNTLTRYR
+2462 CVSEHINNTLTRYR
-2476 WLIGAPAGPDGVTGP
+2476 WLISAPAGPDGVTSP
-2491 MREVDVDTFFT
+2491 MREADFDTFFT
-2502 SSKAITLDSVYFQ
+2502 SSKMITLDSVYFQ

-2526 VSSTGDEGL
+2526 VNSNGDEGL
-2535 ELSSPIIIIS
+2535 ELSSPIVTVS
-2545 REEGMCQ
+2545 QEEGMCQ

-2571 GADDPEHPNLIR
+2571 GADDPKHPNLIK
-2583 VAVTMPHI
+2583 VTVTMPHI

-2596 LISTRPLLNFDL
+2596 VISTRPLMNFEL
-2608 TLGPDGTRVGHHRCS
+2608 TLSPDGTRVGNHRCS
-2623 NLLDHHEVATG
+2623 NLLDYNEVTTG
-2634 HGFVTAATRGPGGD
+2634 HGFITASTRSPESMGD
-2648 AAPHQFSAALRGS
+2648 SAPYQFSSPLRGNS
-2661 GALRFYRNLNLEACL
+2661 TLRFYRNLNLEACL
-2676 WEFTSYYH
+2676 WEFSSYYH

-2733 FDLQTELRLTFVY
+2733 FDLQSELRLTFVY

-2753 DGISSPPQAE
+2753 DGIGSPPQAE

-2770 TSMRINEQGRLVV
+2770 TSMRINDQGRLVV
-2783 NFRTKARFRGL
+2783 NFRTKAHFRGL
-2794 FMESHSK
+2794 FVESHSS
-2801 RAATS
+2801 ATS

-2832 NQPVQQWTFSSDFAV
+2832 NQPVQQWTFTSDFAV

-2857 LIPCTTAQNLEYTVP
+2857 LIPCTTAQNMEYTVP

-2901 LNTQMLLL
+2901 LNTQMFLL
-2909 SKRNLWLSDGSMGF
+2909 SKRSLWLSDGSMGF

-2934 DMVYGRVMVDPVQNL
+2934 DTVYGRVMVDPVQNL
-2949 GDSFFCSI
+2949 GDSFFCTI

-3021 PSAMALVRQPGSDGF
+3021 PSAMSLVRQPGSDGF
-3036 KLDSTALFQVAA
+3036 RLDSTAMFQVAA

-3061 SRGSANRGI
+3061 SKENANRGI
-3070 GKRSLEYHTS
+3070 GKRSLEYHSLVSTS
-3080 LSASGALAPGRARRS
+3080 NELALTSSSSKGRRRRRS
-3095 TGGGVPGAAEGIG
+3095 TGADAPAVAEDIGVDN
-3108 AESNRGTNIMHIAL
+3108 NRGTNIMHIAL
-3122 DRNKRRAG
+3122 DRTKRRSV
-3130 GSKDVFAKGLEGS
+3130 GSNELFAEGLEHS
-3143 ELDAGEGEEG
+3143 ELNTEEGEEG
-3153 VVTVVG
+3153 LVTVVG

-3170 AAVVVL
+3170 TVTIILV
-3176 GLRSRQQNAKEGWSE
+3176 LRSRQKDGKEGWRE
-3191 GVREVVKGSVST
+3191 GVQEVVKGSVST
-3203 EPMLVVRMQGCHSSS
+3203 EPMLVVRMQDCHNSS